1 MNNSFIKTVID
12 CRDLVTAYTQNG
24 LLILNLLAM
33 WKELYNR
40 ATRSIQT
47 KWLKD
52 FMKTLGKNKS
62 SGKNGISRLQ
72 CFLNALS
79 QELSLLLANIK
90 TLTFVGNDHFSLQM
104 YGTGTN
110 DPDFYFT
117 PSNGNTYTLEAKMYF
132 TKEKY
137 NKLKTTTNFH
147 KADYVIVFII
157 DTKEWL
163 VSRKIDNYNTL
174 YTIEQLSGTDTHL
187 TELILPDVVTTIQF
201 YVEDGADAKL
211 ADRFDDEVPDTVYY
225 NIYTN
230 KVTTIVQVA

>member
-1 MNNSFIKTVID
+1 MQNSFTKAVTD
-12 CRDLVTAYTQNG
+12 CKDPITAYTQNG

-40 ATRSIQT
+40 NTRTIQT

-72 CFLNALS
+72 CFLNALG

-90 TLTFVGNDHFSLQM
+90 TLTFVGKDHFDLRM
-104 YGTGTN
+104 YGTGTD

-132 TKEKY
+132 TRDKY
-137 NKLKTTTNFH
+137 DENKATTNFH
-147 KADYVIVFII
+147 KADYVIVFVIS
-157 DTKEWL
+157 TKEWL
-163 VSRKIDNYNTL
+163 ISRKIDNYSTL
-174 YTIEQLSGTDTHL
+174 FTVEQLSETDSHL
-187 TELILPDVVTTIQF
+187 AELTLPDTVTTIQF
-201 YVEDGADAKL
+201 YVTDSDSTKL
-211 ADRFDDEVPDTVYY
+211 ADRFDDKVPDTVYY

-230 KVTTIVQVA
+230 KVT